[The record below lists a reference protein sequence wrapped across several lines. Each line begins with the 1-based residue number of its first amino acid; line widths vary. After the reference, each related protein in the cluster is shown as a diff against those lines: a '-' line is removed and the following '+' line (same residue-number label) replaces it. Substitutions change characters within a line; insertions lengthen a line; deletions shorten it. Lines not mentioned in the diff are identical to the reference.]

1 MKKKNIFLWILF
13 CLIIIGLI
21 IIFRNGIVSFW
32 DSVKVSFNR
41 TIIDEERYKMF
52 LTGLGNTM
60 IISIFSIVCGTI
72 LGILLFYIQRID
84 SKAVKWLS
92 NGMIR
97 FLQGVPITVL
107 LLIFYFVIFGS
118 VNIDPVIVAIMA
130 FSIYFS
136 AYVAEVVKGAY
147 ASINRT
153 QIDSAYSLG
162 FNKIQ
167 TLKYIIIPQ
176 VLGIVIPVYKNE
188 IVSLIKLTSIAG
200 YISIIELTKA
210 SDIIRNRTYEAFFP
224 LIFTAII
231 YFVICYIIGKILDL
245 IYKRV
250 NPRMVKKK

>member
-1 MKKKNIFLWILF
+1 MKKKKIFLWT
-13 CLIIIGLI
+13 LISIIVITLI
-21 IIFRNGIVSFW
+21 IIFR
-32 DSVKVSFNR
+32 DSVLSFGNSVLNSFKR
-41 TIIDEERYKMF
+41 TIIDENRYVMF
-52 LTGLGNTM
+52 LQGLENTL
-60 IISIFSIVCGTI
+60 IISLFSILFGTI
-72 LGILLFYIQRID
+72 LGIILFYIQRIN
-84 SKAVKWLS
+84 SHFVKLLS
-92 NGMIR
+92 NGIIR

-118 VNIDPVIVAIMA
+118 VNINPVIVAIMA

-147 ASINRT
+147 ASINRI

-162 FNKIQ
+162 FNKMQ
-167 TLKYIIIPQ
+167 TMKYIIIPQ

-245 IYKRV
+245 IYKKI
-250 NPRMVKKK
+250 NPRAVNKK

>member
-1 MKKKNIFLWILF
+1 MKKKKLILWILF
-13 CLIIIGLI
+13 TLIIIGLI
-21 IIFRNGIVSFW
+21 VIFRNILLSFF
-32 DSVKVSFNR
+32 DSVYISFRR
-41 TIIDEERYKMF
+41 TIIEEKRYLLF
-52 LTGLGNTM
+52 LKGLKNTM
-60 IISIFSIVCGTI
+60 IISVLSILFGTL
-72 LGILLFYIQRID
+72 LGILLFYIQRIN
-84 SKAVKWLS
+84 SRVVKLLS
-92 NGMIR
+92 NGIIR

-107 LLIFYFVIFGS
+107 LLIFYFVIFGN
-118 VNIDPVIVAIMA
+118 VNIDPVIVSIMA

-147 ASINRT
+147 ASINQI

-162 FNKIQ
+162 FNRIQ

-176 VLGIVIPVYKNE
+176 ILGIVIPVYKNE

-245 IYKRV
+245 IYKKI
-250 NPRMVKKK
+250 NPRMVKKA